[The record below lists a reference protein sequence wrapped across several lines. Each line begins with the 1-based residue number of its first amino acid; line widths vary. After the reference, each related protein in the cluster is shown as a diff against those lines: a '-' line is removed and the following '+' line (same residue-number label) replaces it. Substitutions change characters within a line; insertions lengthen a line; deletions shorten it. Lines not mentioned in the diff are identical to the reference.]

1 MAAQRFMD
9 TFKTAVKSP
18 FEQRVMPH
26 FPNRTDIRLS
36 LFVRGKTPE
45 QSKQTQSRVFHRCV
59 PGALIK
65 MYELKSN
72 GKKVNSQWVFSFS
85 LNQI

>member
-9 TFKTAVKSP
+9 AFKTAVKSP

-26 FPNRTDIRLS
+26 FHNRTDIRLS
-36 LFVRGKTPE
+36 LFVRGKAPE
-45 QSKQTQSRVFHRCV
+45 KNKQTQSRVFHRCV
-59 PGALIK
+59 PGVLIK

-72 GKKVNSQWVFSFS
+72 CMKVNSQWVFSFPLS
-85 LNQI
+85 QI